1 MNDHASHPLQSRYDA
16 IWTDAA
22 GAIRAGDVDLD
33 RRLAEGGD
41 PRRGLTVIARP
52 DAATAACFARLLD
65 QLDALETGQYR
76 HPVADMHVT
85 VLSLFT
91 VCEDY
96 RAQLRRL
103 DDYRA
108 AVRAALAG
116 MPAFEIEFHGVTAS
130 RGAVLAQGYPADT
143 TLDTLRERLR
153 AELRARALDGALDQ
167 RYRLVTAHS
176 TLMRFVKPLAQPARF
191 ADALAALRTAPLGT
205 TRIERLALVHND
217 WTMRSEVLRTIDTFA
232 LT

>member
-1 MNDHASHPLQSRYDA
+1 MNDHARHPLQSRYDA
-16 IWTDAA
+16 IWADAA

-33 RRLAEGGD
+33 RRLAEGED

-52 DAATAACFARLLD
+52 DAATAARFASLLD
-65 QLDALETGQYR
+65 ELDALAPSQYR
-76 HPVADMHVT
+76 HPLADMHVT

-96 RAQLRRL
+96 HAQLRRL
-103 DDYRA
+103 DDYRD

-116 MPAFEIEFHGVTAS
+116 MAGFEIAFCGITAS
-130 RGAVLAQGYPADT
+130 RGAVLAQGYPADA
-143 TLDTLRERLR
+143 TLATLRERLR

-205 TRIERLALVHND
+205 TRVERLALVQND
-217 WTMRSEVLRTIDTFA
+217 WTMRSEVLRTIETFA
-232 LT
+232 LG